1 MADDKKKKKPAEEIE
16 DSSGSSKKKSSTGK
30 SSTGKKSTTK
40 KSSTKKSSA
49 KKSSAKKSSAKKSA
63 AKKST
68 TKKSSAKKKTPSAAN
83 IKKSTNSSSKK
94 KKTRRE
100 LAQETVTSSDDEYSD
115 DYIDPDAAD
124 RGDEPKSVVTHL
136 DEFRSRLMYS
146 LLAIII
152 VSLGSF
158 FFSEYILN
166 FINRPY
172 LATGHKL
179 NVFNLTE
186 GFILRLKAAFIAGIF
201 VGLPVIVFHL
211 WRYILPA
218 INKQD
223 RKFARLSIIAAI
235 ILLYGGMAFT
245 YFFILPFA
253 VKMLLSFTPVDMTN
267 TIGAS
272 KYLSF
277 VLLFSLGM
285 GIMFELPII
294 IMILTRIGIVSP
306 AFLISKRKYA
316 IILLWIISAM
326 ITPPDILTQSM
337 IAIPLML
344 LYELSIIISK
354 VMVKR
359 KKKKELEKLTS

>member
-1 MADDKKKKKPAEEIE
+1 M
-16 DSSGSSKKKSSTGK
+16 
-30 SSTGKKSTTK
+30 KKSTAK
-40 KSSTKKSSA
+40 KSTAKKSTAKKSTAKKSTAKKSTEKKSTA
-49 KKSSAKKSSAKKSA
+49 KKSSSKKF
-63 AKKST
+63 T
-68 TKKSSAKKKTPSAAN
+68 DDT
-83 IKKSTNSSSKK
+83 SSKK

-100 LAQETVTSSDDEYSD
+100 LAQETTTSSGDEYSD
-115 DYIDPDAAD
+115 DYIDPDAAE

-158 FFSEYILN
+158 FFSEYILD

-172 LATGHKL
+172 LATGYKL

-201 VGLPVIVFHL
+201 VGLPVIVYHL

-253 VKMLLSFTPVDMTN
+253 VKMLLSFTPVEMTN

-326 ITPPDILTQSM
+326 ITPPDVLTQSM
-337 IAIPLML
+337 IAVPLML

-354 VMVKR
+354 MMVKR

>member
-1 MADDKKKKKPAEEIE
+1 VADDKKKKKTAEGIE
-16 DSSGSSKKKSSTGK
+16 DSSGSTKKNSPKTSSKKKSNGK
-30 SSTGKKSTTK
+30 SSAGKKSTTK
-40 KSSTKKSSA
+40 KSTTKKST
-49 KKSSAKKSSAKKSA
+49 

-68 TKKSSAKKKTPSAAN
+68 AKKKTSSARN
-83 IKKSTNSSSKK
+83 VKKTTDSSSKK

-115 DYIDPDAAD
+115 DYIDPDAAE

-152 VSLGSF
+152 VSLASF
-158 FFSEYILN
+158 FFSEYILD

-253 VKMLLSFTPVDMTN
+253 VKMLLSFTPVEMTN

-285 GIMFELPII
+285 GAMFELPII

-316 IILLWIISAM
+316 IVLLWIIAAM

-354 VMVKR
+354 MMVKR

>member
-1 MADDKKKKKPAEEIE
+1 MADDKKKKKTAQDKE
-16 DSSGSSKKKSSTGK
+16 DPKKSTKKPSPGKSSKKKSTGK
-30 SSTGKKSTTK
+30 SSTKKTVTKKST
-40 KSSTKKSSA
+40 A
-49 KKSSAKKSSAKKSA
+49 KKTA
-63 AKKST
+63 T
-68 TKKSSAKKKTPSAAN
+68 GNN
-83 IKKSTNSSSKK
+83 IKKKASRGNSKK
-94 KKTRRE
+94 KAKSISD
-100 LAQETVTSSDDEYSD
+100 VKSGSSSDAVDEYSD
-115 DYIDPDAAD
+115 DYVDPDAAE
-124 RGDEPKSVVTHL
+124 RGDEPKSVVSHL

-158 FFSEYILN
+158 FFSEYILD

-172 LATGHKL
+172 LATGYKL

-186 GFILRLKAAFIAGIF
+186 GFILRLKAAFIAGLL
-201 VGLPVIVFHL
+201 VGLPVIVYHL
-211 WRYILPA
+211 WKYMLPA
-218 INKQD
+218 INKGD
-223 RKFARLSIIAAI
+223 RKFARISIIAAI

-253 VKMLLSFTPVDMTN
+253 VKMLLSFTPAEMTN

-354 VMVKR
+354 MMVKR
-359 KKKKELEKLTS
+359 KKKKELEGLTS

>member
-1 MADDKKKKKPAEEIE
+1 EPT
-16 DSSGSSKKKSSTGK
+16 KKKSS
-30 SSTGKKSTTK
+30 SKKSTAK
-40 KSSTKKSSA
+40 KSTVKKSTAKKSTAKKSTAKKSTAKKSTEKKSTA
-49 KKSSAKKSSAKKSA
+49 KKSSSKKLTAD
-63 AKKST
+63 
-68 TKKSSAKKKTPSAAN
+68 
-83 IKKSTNSSSKK
+83 SSSKK

-100 LAQETVTSSDDEYSD
+100 LAQETTTSSGDEYSD
-115 DYIDPDAAD
+115 DYIDPDAAE

-158 FFSEYILN
+158 FFSEYILD

-172 LATGHKL
+172 LATGYKL

-201 VGLPVIVFHL
+201 VGLPVIVYHL

-253 VKMLLSFTPVDMTN
+253 VKMLLSFTPVEMTN

-326 ITPPDILTQSM
+326 ITPPDVLTQSM
-337 IAIPLML
+337 IAVPLML

-354 VMVKR
+354 MMVKR